1 MQYAQKH
8 VITNTAIFIEFWR
21 LGKVHAHRCR
31 GFASEKKT
39 VRANKRDYWKCDLHS
54 VRSNSL

>member
-39 VRANKRDYWKCDLHS
+39 VRANKRDY
-54 VRSNSL
+54 